1 MKGVRMA
8 TDDIPSDDLPR
19 TVGLVGAGRMGCGI
33 AHAYL
38 AAGRQVVLVD
48 SNPKAMEVA
57 AGKVE
62 RMLERTAQRTRLG
75 EPVTALMERLQVA
88 GGLTAVGGSDLV
100 IEAVPESLN
109 LKRSVLAEVERH
121 IGESTVVATNT
132 SSMSVTELGGSLK
145 EPERFI
151 GMHFFNPVPSSAL
164 VEVVVGKRTDQATVA
179 IAGHAVEVI
188 GKTAITVYDS
198 PGFVSSRLGV
208 LLGLEAIRMVE
219 DGVASAEDID
229 RAMVLGYRHP
239 MGPLAL
245 TDLVGLDVR
254 LGIAE
259 YLQRA
264 LGPRFEPPQLLR
276 RMVAAGLLGRT
287 TGQGFFRYD
296 DETAR

>member
-1 MKGVRMA
+1 MMTNDVEGKGPLRV
-8 TDDIPSDDLPR
+8 
-19 TVGLVGAGRMGCGI
+19 VGLVGAGRMGCGI
-33 AHAYL
+33 AHAFL
-38 AAGRQVVLVD
+38 AAGREVVMVER
-48 SNPKAMEVA
+48 NPAVRDTAPGKIESMLGRSADRSELSTSVA
-57 AGKVE
+57 A
-62 RMLERTAQRTRLG
+62 
-75 EPVTALMERLQVA
+75 LMSSLR
-88 GGLTAVGGSDLV
+88 VGGDLASLGSCDLV
-100 IEAVPESLN
+100 IEAVPEDLD
-109 LKRSVLAEVERH
+109 LKRSVLGEVERSVE
-121 IGESTVVATNT
+121 GSTVVATNT
-132 SSMSVTELGGSLK
+132 SSMSVTELSANLK

-151 GMHFFNPVPSSAL
+151 GMHFFNPVPVSAL
-164 VEVVVGKRTDQATVA
+164 VEVVVGKRTGRETVA
-179 IAGHAVEVI
+179 MAGHAVEVI

-198 PGFVSSRLGV
+198 PGFASSRLGV
-208 LLGLEAIRMVE
+208 LLGLEAVRMVE

-276 RMVAAGLLGRT
+276 RMVAAGLLGRK

-296 DETAR
+296 SGLPG

>member
-1 MKGVRMA
+1 MMTNDSEG
-8 TDDIPSDDLPR
+8 DSPLR

-33 AHAYL
+33 AHAFL
-38 AAGRQVVLVD
+38 AAKRQVVMVD
-48 SNPKAMEVA
+48 RDPAVRNTAPAI
-57 AGKVE
+57 VE
-62 RMLERTAQRTRLG
+62 RMLVRSAERSDLRAPVAVLMNSLNVGKDLALLG
-75 EPVTALMERLQVA
+75 PC
-88 GGLTAVGGSDLV
+88 DLV
-100 IEAVPESLN
+100 IEAVPEDLD

-121 IGESTVVATNT
+121 LKDSTAVATNT
-132 SSMSVTELGGSLK
+132 SSMSVTELSASLK
-145 EPERFI
+145 EPGRFI
-151 GMHFFNPVPSSAL
+151 GMHFFNPVPASAL

-179 IAGHAVEVI
+179 MAGHAVEVI

-198 PGFVSSRLGV
+198 PGFASSRLGV
-208 LLGLEAIRMVE
+208 LLGLEAVRMVE

-239 MGPLAL
+239 LGPLAL

-276 RMVAAGLLGRT
+276 RMVAAGLLGRK

-296 DETAR
+296 TELPG